1 MCRQLARRSLISTV
15 VPHEAKRR
23 SQMRNCASENLEI
36 SGFVLCTP
44 RNDGDGYVA
53 LVLTPITSAEAAM
66 SPPGTFS
73 FDAPGDAARAAELR
87 RVKVLATLV
96 LVGTLALFVTAK
108 ALVPVHPVFGF
119 VAAFAEAA
127 TIGGLADWYAVV
139 ALFKRPL
146 GLPIPHTAIIQSNQ
160 HRIAD
165 KLGEFIE
172 VHFLEAAPVAAKLRQ
187 IDFGSFIADWLR
199 DRKRSTDL
207 ARFTLRLLPEAVTA
221 TETSGLMTFITRRI
235 TTQLQ
240 GIDLAPLAA
249 GTLRAFVAEGRH
261 QGLLDDILRAVHQ
274 SLTEPETMAMI
285 REKIRGEL
293 PTLLKLYRAD
303 KYLVNKIVASA
314 TAFFEEVRDDPKH
327 PFRGEF
333 DRMVLTFVDRLG
345 SDPSYADRIDGL
357 KRDLLAR
364 PELGDLARN
373 VWSNARSF
381 IERSAS
387 GESQVLQQ
395 HLAGMFMKTGDTLAA
410 DPELRAEINQGFVA
424 VLRSFI
430 ADQKSVVSSFISDQ
444 VKAWD
449 MGQLLQLIEINIGR
463 DLQYIRFNGS
473 LIGGLAG
480 LALYT
485 AEVLPR
491 ML

>member
-1 MCRQLARRSLISTV
+1 MTV
-15 VPHEAKRR
+15 
-23 SQMRNCASENLEI
+23 
-36 SGFVLCTP
+36 
-44 RNDGDGYVA
+44 
-53 LVLTPITSAEAAM
+53 
-66 SPPGTFS
+66 PGTFS
-73 FDAPGDAARAAELR
+73 PDAPGDAARAAELR
-87 RVKVLATLV
+87 RVKALATLV
-96 LVGTLALFVTAK
+96 LAGTLTLFVTAK
-108 ALVPVHPVFGF
+108 LLVPLHQAFGF

-146 GLPIPHTAIIQSNQ
+146 GLPIPHTAIIQANQ

-172 VHFLEAAPVAAKLRQ
+172 VHFLEAAPVEAKLRQ

-199 DRKRSTDL
+199 DRKRSADL

-221 TETSGLMTFITRRI
+221 TETSGLMAFVTRRI

-261 QGLLDDILRAVHQ
+261 QGLLDDMLRAVHQ
-274 SLTEPETMAMI
+274 TMTQPETMAMI

-293 PTLLKLYRAD
+293 PTLLKLYRTD
-303 KYLVNKIVASA
+303 KFLMNKIVASA
-314 TAFFEEVRDDPKH
+314 TAFFEEVRSDPKH

-333 DRMVLTFVDRLG
+333 DRMVLSFVDRLS
-345 SDPSYADRIDGL
+345 SDKSYADRIDGL

-373 VWSNARSF
+373 IWSNARAF

-387 GESQVLQQ
+387 GESHVLQQ
-395 HLAGMFMKTGDTLAA
+395 HLAGMFVKAGETLAA
-410 DPELRAEINQGFVA
+410 DSELRAEINQGFVT

-430 ADQKSVVSSFISDQ
+430 ADQKSGVSSFISDQ
-444 VKAWD
+444 VKGWD
-449 MGQLLQLIEINIGR
+449 MGQLISLIEINIGR

-480 LALYT
+480 LALYSG
-485 AEVLPR
+485 EFLLR
-491 ML
+491 WL